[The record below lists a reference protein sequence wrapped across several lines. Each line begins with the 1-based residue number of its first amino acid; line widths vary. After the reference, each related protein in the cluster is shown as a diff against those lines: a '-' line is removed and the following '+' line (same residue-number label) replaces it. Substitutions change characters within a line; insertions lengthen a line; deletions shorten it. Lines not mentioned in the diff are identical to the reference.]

1 MAQQRITVESALNTL
16 LARFQAMSPGIV
28 GAAIVN
34 SDGFI
39 VASQLPHHI
48 DELRIA
54 GIGAAMVAIGEQIS
68 EELQHGILERTF
80 IDSKHGYI
88 VATSLG
94 PELALL
100 AIAQREVK
108 PGLIFLYISR
118 LTVEIQKVLW

>member
-1 MAQQRITVESALNTL
+1 MAQQRITIESALNTL

-28 GAAIVN
+28 GSAIVN

-39 VASQLPHHI
+39 VAAQLPQHI

-68 EELQHGILERTF
+68 EELQHGGLERTF
-80 IDSKHGYI
+80 IDSQEGYI

-108 PGLIFLYISR
+108 PGLIFLYIAR
-118 LTVEIQKVLW
+118 LTEEIQKVLW